1 MEAPQRHGYLS
12 IEDPSNVN
20 NNSESKKVRF
30 PMTNGILR
38 LVVSLFYGMVPRT
51 FLRRRWK
58 AYFKCLPLCVAI
70 YQWLA
75 VGGYVYCTT
84 RFWMGRN
91 EPSSRNN
98 TVQNQS
104 VVQHFKLPK
113 IPVETLLILLGLVI
127 SGAVTVTLF
136 VVYFYK
142 EDNNFMDESEV
153 ELELLTKVASDI
165 DLLER
170 QNIIDGVKLD
180 KNNCLLTI
188 VLLVVGLA
196 LVLFA
201 LISNLVTGT
210 LFDFHGIRDFLATAP
225 MGSRLIYYTSVT
237 GMFWGFGCT
246 VCACCIFHLMCRK
259 IVIFLHQIKIVLS
272 EKDATRKQFFKYHE
286 VLLQYT
292 EMMISKFK
300 YWFAAHNVMF
310 VFLVAAIIYGWI
322 TSFRR
327 LNFEHTFIINQVAD
341 TLLICYQFSFPFI
354 SASLVTVE
362 FKQFYITLAR
372 KNRYDD
378 IPELP
383 FFSQQFGFSVFGF
396 IVTPNI
402 AIVVFSSSL
411 VGVLKMLS
419 A

>member
-1 MEAPQRHGYLS
+1 MKTPRYGTIS
-12 IEDPSNVN
+12 IEDASEVN
-20 NNSESKKVRF
+20 NNSESENVRL
-30 PMTNGILR
+30 PMTAGILR
-38 LVVSLFYGMVPRT
+38 IVVSLFYGMVPRT
-51 FLRRRWK
+51 LSRSRWK
-58 AYFKCLPLCVAI
+58 TYLRCLPLCVAI

-75 VGGYVYCTT
+75 VAGYVYCTC
-84 RFWMGRN
+84 RFWMGKI

-98 TVQNQS
+98 TVQNKS

-136 VVYFYK
+136 VAYFYK
-142 EDNNFMDESEV
+142 EVNHFMDESEV
-153 ELELLTKVASDI
+153 ELELLTKVASGI
-165 DLLER
+165 DFIER
-170 QNIIDGVKLD
+170 EEVVNGVKLD
-180 KNNCLLTI
+180 RNNWLLTI
-188 VLLVVGLA
+188 ALLVLGLA

-210 LFDFHGIRDFLATAP
+210 LFDFHGIRDFLATAS
-225 MGSRLIYYTSVT
+225 MANKLIYYTSVS

-259 IVIFLHQIKIVLS
+259 LVIFLHQIKIVLS
-272 EKDATRKQFFKYHE
+272 EADATRKQFFKYHE

-292 EMMISKFK
+292 ETMIAKFK
-300 YWFAAHNVMF
+300 YWFAVHNLMF

-322 TSFRR
+322 TSLRR
-327 LNFEHTFIINQVAD
+327 LNFKHHFIINQVAD

-362 FKQFYITLAR
+362 FKQFYIALAR
-372 KNRYDD
+372 ENRYDNV
-378 IPELP
+378 PELP
-383 FFSQQFGFSVFGF
+383 FFSQQFGFNVFGF
-396 IVTPNI
+396 IVTPNV
-402 AIVVFSSSL
+402 AIFAFSSSL
-411 VGVLKMLS
+411 IGVLKLLS